1 MNLVFDTVF
10 LKKAKY
16 LEKMVLIRFTTFL
29 VVERQFGITQTWG
42 FYPKLSVSTYDAIA
56 YFMILFHCF
65 VGEILITDCNQS
77 VP

>member
-16 LEKMVLIRFTTFL
+16 LEKMVLIRFTTFI

-42 FYPKLSVSTYDAIA
+42 FYPKLSVQYLYSSLVV
-56 YFMILFHCF
+56 F
-65 VGEILITDCNQS
+65 
-77 VP
+77 